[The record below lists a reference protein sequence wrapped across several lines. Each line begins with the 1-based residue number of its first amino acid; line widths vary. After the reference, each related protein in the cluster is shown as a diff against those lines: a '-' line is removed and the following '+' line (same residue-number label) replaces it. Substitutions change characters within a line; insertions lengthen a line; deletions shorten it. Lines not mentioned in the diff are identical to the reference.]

1 MPAKDQGCSMEGA
14 ETMSMFQA
22 HLINF
27 LKYSYFNNLV
37 DWKLESKGRSPDYF
51 IRALIYLQDLNRVI
65 QNIKN
70 EF

>member
-1 MPAKDQGCSMEGA
+1 MPAKDQGCSIEGA
-14 ETMSMFQA
+14 EMSTFQA

-27 LKYSYFNNLV
+27 LKYSDFNHLV
-37 DWKLESKGRSPDYF
+37 DWKPESKGQSPDYF
-51 IRALIYLQDLNRVI
+51 ICALIYLQDLNRVI